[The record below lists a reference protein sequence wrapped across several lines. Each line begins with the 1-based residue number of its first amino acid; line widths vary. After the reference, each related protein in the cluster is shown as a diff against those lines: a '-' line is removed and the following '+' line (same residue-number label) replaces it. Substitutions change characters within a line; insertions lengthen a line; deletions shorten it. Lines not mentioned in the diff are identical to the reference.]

1 MFGKIGFYMILKEL
15 ELKNFRNYDD
25 LKLSFS
31 NNVNIF
37 YGNNAEGKTNILE
50 SIYFLAI
57 TKSHRTN
64 IDKSLLKNDKLFS
77 KIKGIVESNNNVN
90 KFEILINSK
99 GKSVKINN
107 QTIKKISNYISKF
120 NVIMFYPNDMELIKG
135 NPSIRR
141 KYLNIE
147 IGQVNNKYLSLLNEY
162 NILIKNRNEYIKNKL
177 FKEIDLNYIS
187 TIDEQISK
195 KGAQIII
202 IRNQYINKININTK
216 NIYNNIFG
224 NGELIIKYKTNIEI
238 DNYELE
244 NIEKI
249 FYNKLKNNIKR
260 DNFLGMTYYGPHRDD
275 LTFYIDDIEVKEQ
288 SSQGQQRIIVICMK
302 LGEIEIIKENTKE
315 YPILLLDDIFS
326 ELDENKKNNILK
338 YLKKENQT
346 FITTTDINKISSNLL
361 KNGNIY
367 LIKNQN
373 IIKKQ

>member
-1 MFGKIGFYMILKEL
+1 MILKEL

-147 IGQVNNKYLSLLNEY
+147 IGQVNNKDLSLLNEY

-224 NGELIIKYKTNIEI
+224 NGELTIKYKTNIEI

-338 YLKKENQT
+338 YLKKEIQT